1 MDLEVIRARARE
13 KLTELASQP
22 NDSLDAFQ
30 GDVLSFFSRVP
41 EPPLYR
47 RRDDPT
53 RALAAK
59 LAEEGELL
67 LARAWRLGAPVEA
80 FAHALE
86 AHLVAVT
93 LMAAGR
99 VEGAEP
105 AWHEALAKERVATA
119 PLRLWSLSNASPP
132 PIYEDGR
139 SRYDP
144 RPEAQVEAKLACPAC
159 KNVSQFALS
168 PRVSLHRL
176 TCPRCA
182 VPFSA
187 YVAEVREVEVKPL
200 GRSRR
205 RYEFRVEELTG
216 LATRVEFDDAA
227 TAELGASRRDLIAF
241 LYYPESYLR
250 GVLNLNT
257 SRVLWVS
264 SPGPCFVA
272 TVAFGE
278 GAPELD
284 TLRAFRDDVLAHHA
298 AGRAFIRWYYR
309 EGPALADVVRAR
321 PLLRSAVKSGLR
333 VVERALKKRL

>member
-1 MDLEVIRARARE
+1 MDLDGIRARARE
-13 KLTELASQP
+13 KLTQLQAQP

-30 GDVLSFFSRVP
+30 SDVLSFFSRVP

-53 RALAAK
+53 RGVAVK
-59 LAEEGELL
+59 LVDEGELL
-67 LARAWRLGAPVEA
+67 LARAWRLGAPVEP

-99 VEGAEP
+99 VETAEP

-119 PLRLWSLSNASPP
+119 PLLLWSLSGSSAP
-132 PIYEDGR
+132 PIYEGGR
-139 SRYDP
+139 SRFDP

-159 KNVSQFALS
+159 KHVSQFSLS

-182 VPFSA
+182 VPFVA
-187 YVAEVREVEVKPL
+187 YVAEVREVDVTPL
-200 GRSRR
+200 GRNRR
-205 RYEFRVEELTG
+205 RYEFRVEERSG

-227 TAELGASRRDLIAF
+227 TSELGASRRDLLAF

-278 GAPELD
+278 GAPELV
-284 TLRAFRDDVLAHHA
+284 TLRAFRDEVLARHA
-298 AGRAFIRWYYR
+298 AGRGFIRWYYR
-309 EGPALADVVRAR
+309 EGPALAEVVKAR

>member
-1 MDLEVIRARARE
+1 MDLEGIRARARE
-13 KLTELASQP
+13 RLAKLAAQP

-53 RALAAK
+53 RAVAAK
-59 LAEEGELL
+59 LAEEGEVL
-67 LARAWRLGAPVEA
+67 LARAWRIGSPVEP
-80 FAHALE
+80 FADALE
-86 AHLVAVT
+86 AHLIAVT

-99 VEGAEP
+99 VETAEP
-105 AWHEALAKERVATA
+105 AWHEALAKERAATA
-119 PLRLWSLSNASPP
+119 PLRLWSLTGTSPP
-132 PIYEDGR
+132 PIYESGR
-139 SRYDP
+139 SRFDP

-159 KNVSQFALS
+159 KQVSQFSLS

-176 TCPRCA
+176 ECPRCA
-182 VPFSA
+182 VPFAA
-187 YVAEVREVEVKPL
+187 YVAEVREVDVVSL
-200 GRSRR
+200 GRNRR
-205 RYEFRVEELTG
+205 RYEFRVEELSG
-216 LATRVEFDDAA
+216 LATRVEFFDSADS
-227 TAELGASRRDLIAF
+227 ELGASRRDLLAF

-264 SPGPCFVA
+264 TPGPCFVA

-284 TLRAFRDDVLAHHA
+284 TLRAFRDEVLQRHG

-309 EGPALADVVRAR
+309 EGPALAEVVKAR
-321 PLLRSAVKSGLR
+321 PILRSAVRSGLR

>member
-1 MDLEVIRARARE
+1 MDLEAIRARARE
-13 KLTELASQP
+13 KLKGLSAQP

-53 RALAAK
+53 RTVAAK
-59 LAEEGELL
+59 LSEEGELL
-67 LARAWRLGAPVEA
+67 LARAWRLGSPVEA
-80 FAHALE
+80 FAIALE
-86 AHLVAVT
+86 AHLLAVV

-99 VEGAEP
+99 VETAEP
-105 AWHEALAKERVATA
+105 AWHEALVKERAATA
-119 PLRLWSLSNASPP
+119 PLRLWSLTGTTAP
-132 PIYEDGR
+132 PIYVNGR
-139 SRYDP
+139 SRFDP

-159 KNVSQFALS
+159 KNVSRFSLS
-168 PRVSLHRL
+168 PRISLYRL
-176 TCPRCA
+176 TCPQCA

-187 YVAEVREVEVKPL
+187 YVAEVREVEITSL
-200 GRSRR
+200 GRNRR
-205 RYEFRVEELTG
+205 RYEFRVEELSG
-216 LATRVEFDDAA
+216 LATRVEFDDSA

-257 SRVLWVS
+257 SRVLWVTA
-264 SPGPCFVA
+264 PGPCFVA

-284 TLRAFRDDVLAHHA
+284 TLRAFRDRVLAENA
-298 AGRAFIRWYYR
+298 VGRAFIRWYYR
-309 EGPALADVVRAR
+309 DGPALAEVVKAH
-321 PLLRSAVKSGLR
+321 PLLRSVVKSGLR
-333 VVERALKKRL
+333 AVERALKKRL